1 MSTPISPYST
11 SRGDFCS
18 SKSSSLYSYSFMN
31 TGPLLNGALG
41 FGQMIAAFNFSYF
54 YAYLLMPIAAAIL
67 AGLFYEFVF
76 VKS

>member
-1 MSTPISPYST
+1 
-11 SRGDFCS
+11 
-18 SKSSSLYSYSFMN
+18 MN